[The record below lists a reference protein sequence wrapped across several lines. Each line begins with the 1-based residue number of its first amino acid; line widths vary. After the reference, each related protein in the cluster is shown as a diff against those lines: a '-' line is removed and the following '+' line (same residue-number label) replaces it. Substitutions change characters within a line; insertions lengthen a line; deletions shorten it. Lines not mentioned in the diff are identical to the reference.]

1 MRASKFIV
9 LSTAA
14 LLAGSA
20 SQTFAASP
28 ATSGTQQTEP
38 KGHVGGHVGG
48 HAGAMGQGQ
57 HYRGEAQTHRGEIH
71 RDAHGEARGYVT
83 TLSSEEQMR
92 LREMVRDIP
101 RLTHIGDTDIR
112 IDGYVP
118 RSVRQAAAPLPLE
131 VQHMHPRF
139 RRDRAFRYHDQVV
152 ILNPMTS
159 RIVAIVKTPA

>member
-1 MRASKFIV
+1 MRASKFIT

-14 LLAGSA
+14 LLAGGA
-20 SQTFAASP
+20 TQALAASY
-28 ATSGTQQTEP
+28 TDSSGARSETGNYLGNRGE
-38 KGHVGGHVGG
+38 
-48 HAGAMGQGQ
+48 AR
-57 HYRGEAQTHRGEIH
+57 HYRGEETRHYRGEE
-71 RDAHGEARGYVT
+71 RGNRGEGYRGEARGYVSS
-83 TLSSEEQMR
+83 LNSEERMR
-92 LREMVRDIP
+92 LREIVRDIP
-101 RLTHIGDTDIR
+101 RLSYIGDTDIR

-118 RSVRQAAAPLPLE
+118 RMVRQAAAPLPLE